1 VVEGTSNIQ
10 KIIISGMACGF
21 TPNRE

>member
-1 VVEGTSNIQ
+1 VEGTSNIQ
-10 KIIISGMACGF
+10 KIIISGMACGY